1 MHFSGQVRRK
11 VMNLQTIKK
20 IAKEKGVR
28 VGNMKKENIIK
39 AIQRAEGNFDCF
51 GTAKAG
57 VCDQLNC
64 LWRDD
69 CLK

>member
-1 MHFSGQVRRK
+1 MTLKQVK
-11 VMNLQTIKK
+11 E
-20 IAKEKGVR
+20 IAKKKNVK
-28 VGNMKKENIIK
+28 VGNMKKENIIR

-51 GTAKAG
+51 GTAASG
-57 VCDQLNC
+57 MCDQANC